1 MPGDPLQPVLG
12 GDVPFDATAEEVES
26 RAEFDVH
33 LAKRTLAGLIILG
46 LRLDRDPPDF
56 TGVDVRDALFVGCHL
71 ASAEVEIDLI
81 RHGAHLVPPFDQRP
95 YPTHPATLYT
105 PEDLAEGFA
114 QHGFAGMY
122 DTRVYDHF
130 VAHGGATPDVREA
143 LAQRLH
149 DAGIDNALGKVL
161 ASWAAAHGHGS
172 PAAQQAAQDPA
183 GPAAE
188 QAAQDRAGPTAQQ
201 AAQTP
206 TGPSARQAAQDPA
219 GPTARQAAQDPA
231 GPAARQAAQDPAGPA
246 AQQTAQDPAG
256 RAARQTAQG
265 DGAVGI
271 MGGHAEP
278 RGSAA
283 YRMAATLAWR
293 LAAAGRLIV
302 TGGGPGMM
310 EAANLG
316 AYFSARPADQLAAAI
331 DTLAAAP
338 HFVDH
343 DPYTA
348 AALAVRA
355 AYPAAV
361 HDPVARLALGGLSLP
376 TWLYGH
382 EPANLFAGQIGK
394 YFSNAVRE
402 DSILRLSRGGIV
414 FAPGWAGT
422 VQEIFQAATK
432 TFYRT
437 DGPSGAFV
445 FLGVAHWSALPVEAL
460 LRPLLARSPY
470 GDQSNLIV
478 VTDSLDE
485 AVAALTPRAPGAS
498 GAPGDPPPVRR

>member
-12 GDVPFDATAEEVES
+12 GDVPFDATAFEVES
-26 RAEFDVH
+26 RAELDAH
-33 LAKRTLAGLIILG
+33 LAKKSLAGLVILG
-46 LRLDRDPPDF
+46 LRLDLSPPDF
-56 TGVDVRDALFVGCHL
+56 AGVDVRGTLFVGCRL

-81 RHGAHLVPPFDQRP
+81 RRGAHLVPPFDARP

-105 PEDLAEGFA
+105 PEDLSFGFA
-114 QHGFAGMY
+114 DGGFAGMY
-122 DTRVYDHF
+122 ETQVYDHF
-130 VAHGGATPDVREA
+130 LEHGGAAPDIREA

-149 DAGIDNALGKVL
+149 DAGIDNALGKAL
-161 ASWAAAHGHGS
+161 AAWVSAHG
-172 PAAQQAAQDPA
+172 
-183 GPAAE
+183 AE
-188 QAAQDRAGPTAQQ
+188 
-201 AAQTP
+201 
-206 TGPSARQAAQDPA
+206 
-219 GPTARQAAQDPA
+219 
-231 GPAARQAAQDPAGPA
+231 
-246 AQQTAQDPAG
+246 
-256 RAARQTAQG
+256 
-265 DGAVGI
+265 GAVGI

-278 RGSAA
+278 RGSAP

-293 LAAAGRLIV
+293 LASVGRLVV
-302 TGGGPGMM
+302 TGGGPGVM

-316 AYFSARPADQLAAAI
+316 SYFSTRPAPQLQEAI
-331 DTLAAAP
+331 DRLAGAP
-338 HFVDH
+338 DFKDH

-355 AYPAAV
+355 AYPMPAIAV
-361 HDPVARLALGGLSLP
+361 ADVVSRLRRGGLALP

-432 TFYRT
+432 TFYQT

-445 FLGVAHWSALPVEAL
+445 FLGTDHWRELPVEAL
-460 LRPLLARSPY
+460 LRALLAKSPH
-470 GDQSNLIV
+470 GDQSRLVV

-485 AVAALTPRAPGAS
+485 AMAALSR
-498 GAPGDPPPVRR
+498 

>member
-1 MPGDPLQPVLG
+1 MRGMPGDPLQPVLG
-12 GDVPFDATAEEVES
+12 GDVPFDATAGEVES

-33 LAKRTLAGLIILG
+33 LAKRSLAGLIVLG
-46 LRLDRDPPDF
+46 LRLDLNPPDF
-56 TGVDVRDALFVGCHL
+56 SGVDVHDTLFVGCRL

-81 RHGAHLVPPFDQRP
+81 RRGAHLVPPFNARP

-105 PEDLAEGFA
+105 PEDLAYGFDED
-114 QHGFAGMY
+114 GFAGMY

-130 VAHGGATPDVREA
+130 LAHGGATPDIREA
-143 LAQRLH
+143 IAQRLH
-149 DAGIDNALGKVL
+149 DAGIDNALGKAL
-161 ASWAAAHGHGS
+161 ASWVAAHG
-172 PAAQQAAQDPA
+172 A
-183 GPAAE
+183 G
-188 QAAQDRAGPTAQQ
+188 
-201 AAQTP
+201 
-206 TGPSARQAAQDPA
+206 
-219 GPTARQAAQDPA
+219 
-231 GPAARQAAQDPAGPA
+231 
-246 AQQTAQDPAG
+246 
-256 RAARQTAQG
+256 
-265 DGAVGI
+265 GAVGI

-278 RGSAA
+278 RGSTP

-293 LAAAGRLIV
+293 LAGAGRLVV
-302 TGGGPGMM
+302 TGGGPGVM

-316 AYFSARPADQLAAAI
+316 AYFAARPPGELSAAI
-331 DTLAAAP
+331 DMLAPAP
-338 HFVDH
+338 DFLDH
-343 DPYTA
+343 DPYTG
-348 AALAVRA
+348 AALAVRR
-355 AYPAAV
+355 AYPAPPVAV
-361 HDPVARLALGGLSLP
+361 QDPVGRLTFGGLALP

-422 VQEIFQAATK
+422 VQEVFQAATK

-460 LRPLLARSPY
+460 LRPMLSKSPH
-470 GDQSNLIV
+470 GDQSHLIV

-485 AVAALTPRAPGAS
+485 AMTALS
-498 GAPGDPPPVRR
+498 GE

>member
-12 GDVPFDATAEEVES
+12 GDIAFDDTALEIES

-33 LAKRTLAGLIILG
+33 LAKRSLAGLIVLG
-46 LRLDRDPPDF
+46 LRLNLDPPDF
-56 TGVDVRDALFVGCHL
+56 AGVDVQGTLFVGCQL
-71 ASAEVEIDLI
+71 ASADVEIDLI
-81 RHGAHLVPPFDQRP
+81 RRGAHLVPPFDARP

-105 PEDLAEGFA
+105 PDDLAFGFE
-114 QHGFAGMY
+114 QDGFAGMY

-130 VAHGGATPDVREA
+130 LAHGGASPDIREA

-149 DAGIDNALGKVL
+149 DAGIDNALGKAL
-161 ASWAAAHGHGS
+161 AGWAAAHG
-172 PAAQQAAQDPA
+172 A
-183 GPAAE
+183 G
-188 QAAQDRAGPTAQQ
+188 
-201 AAQTP
+201 
-206 TGPSARQAAQDPA
+206 
-219 GPTARQAAQDPA
+219 
-231 GPAARQAAQDPAGPA
+231 
-246 AQQTAQDPAG
+246 
-256 RAARQTAQG
+256 
-265 DGAVGI
+265 GAVGI
-271 MGGHAEP
+271 MGGHAES
-278 RGSAA
+278 RGSVP

-302 TGGGPGMM
+302 TGGGPGVM

-316 AYFSARPADQLAAAI
+316 AYFSARPAEELSAAIDQLAP
-331 DTLAAAP
+331 AP
-338 HFVDH
+338 DFLDH

-355 AYPAAV
+355 KYPAPAQ
-361 HDPVARLALGGLSLP
+361 LALGGLALP

-432 TFYRT
+432 TFYQT

-445 FLGVAHWSALPVEAL
+445 FLGVDHWAELPVEAL
-460 LRPLLARSPY
+460 LRPLLARSPH

-485 AVAALTPRAPGAS
+485 AMAALSLTPRAPGAS
-498 GAPGDPPPVRR
+498 C